1 MNRTS
6 AIQLFISIFL
16 LAASGKANTADSLS
30 GKYPGMVLIQLKS
43 ENNRIQALT
52 KARRFKDLEQVLNDA
67 NSSAAAMINDF
78 RDHFNYCPVYYFIDT
93 NLDLVKQKKFDR
105 VLLNADRSP
114 VENPS
119 INSASENYVI
129 VFFGYAVMQK
139 RSEKVVK
146 DPARY
151 QSGAE
156 QPAGKGLVIN
166 NHKYEQVGYIN
177 KKQYLDLLESKK
189 DKEKEK
195 LYKYSS
201 PRFEIEYYPLAGSFN
216 EKLKQRTIKK

>member
-16 LAASGKANTADSLS
+16 LAGSGKANTADSLS
-30 GKYPGMVLIQLKS
+30 GKYPEMVLVQLKS

-52 KARRFKDLEQVLNDA
+52 RARRFKDLEQVVNDA

-114 VENPS
+114 VEKPS

-151 QSGAE
+151 QSGEE

-177 KKQYLDLLESKK
+177 KKQYLDLFESKK

-201 PRFEIEYYPLAGSFN
+201 PRFEIEYYPLAGSLN
-216 EKLKQRTIKK
+216 EKLKERTIKK